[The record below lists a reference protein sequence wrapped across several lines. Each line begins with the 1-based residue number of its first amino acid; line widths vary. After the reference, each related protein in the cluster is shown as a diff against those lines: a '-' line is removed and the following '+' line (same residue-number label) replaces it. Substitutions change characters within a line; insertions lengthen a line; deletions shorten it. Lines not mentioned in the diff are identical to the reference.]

1 MNQADNINNL
11 KDRLIEICKKFIR
24 DNPPSDVIIETPY
37 IPFIPE
43 NWFQNQILVLFES
56 QNLSGST
63 NGNIDFKDHLKSLDT
78 AKQINR
84 LYENLINEK
93 KIGISPWDKGYL
105 DFPLKVCFPEYNRTD
120 YAVGNSVLWS
130 ISENNKNI
138 NPSKELIDKSAE
150 LWKLFLEEMKP
161 HKIICVGDIASKV
174 ISKID
179 DKKKLTI
186 STYFPTG
193 RYANFII
200 KHFDFS
206 KEINR
211 FEEVN
216 QALKIL
222 AKNLDSPISE
232 YSKTPIKR
240 TLPMAI
246 SMLLKLNR

>member
-24 DNPPSDVIIETPY
+24 DNPPSNVIIEAPY
-37 IPFIPE
+37 IPYIPQ
-43 NWFQNQILVLFES
+43 NWFQNQILILFEA
-56 QNLSGST
+56 QNLSGHEG
-63 NGNIDFKDHLKSLDT
+63 GNKKYRESLKNLDT
-78 AKQINR
+78 EKQIKR
-84 LYENLINEK
+84 LYEGLINEK
-93 KIGISPWDKGYL
+93 KIGISPWDEGYL
-105 DFPLKVCFPEYNRTD
+105 DFPLKVCFPEYNKTD

-130 ISENNKNI
+130 ISKNNKNI
-138 NPSKELIDKSAE
+138 NPSKELIDKSSE

-161 HKIICVGDIASKV
+161 QKIICVGDIASKV
-174 ISKID
+174 ISKSD
-179 DKKKLTI
+179 DHKKLTI

-240 TLPMAI
+240 TLPMTI